1 MVEHRRRLTRA
12 LDRREQLKAVVG
24 GNGGGVRPQA
34 FAEVQGEVEAEAAGV
49 TRCVEGIHELGGQV
63 KDLDR
68 GLVDFP
74 ALHEGEAVLLCWQVG
89 EDEIGYWHELGE
101 GFAGRH
107 ELPF

>member
-1 MVEHRRRLTRA
+1 MVEHRRRLVQA
-12 LDRREQLKAVVG
+12 LDRRERLKEAVG
-24 GNGGGVRPQA
+24 GNGGGVRPHA
-34 FAEVQGEVEAEAAGV
+34 FAEAQAEVEAEAAGV

-74 ALHEGEAVLLCWQVG
+74 ALHHEEEVLLCWQVG
-89 EDEIGYWHELGE
+89 EAEIGFWHELGE